1 MFHLYISTWCHIYD
15 LLIFNS
21 PWPWW
26 TRPGPHHISGPWYL
40 LLADWAQPKRS
51 PGSSTWDFSHQGMDI
66 LDFFVD
72 QARMDYHWLISAS
85 YTDWTWISSGSLSW
99 LRLFRKILLP
109 QLCKSSQAA
118 RYRVSQPCPDPKDG
132 DSLSGWH
139 HVPIFCITMPSEN
152 KGHRQTKTSAPKCRF
167 SIRIQWIPPW
177 PDHWT
182 KP

>member
-1 MFHLYISTWCHIYD
+1 MGFFSTRDGHL
-15 LLIFNS
+15 
-21 PWPWW
+21 
-26 TRPGPHHISGPWYL
+26 G
-40 LLADWAQPKRS
+40 
-51 PGSSTWDFSHQGMDI
+51 
-66 LDFFVD
+66 FFVD

-85 YTDWTWISSGSLSW
+85 FTDWTWISSGSLSW

-152 KGHRQTKTSAPKCRF
+152 
-167 SIRIQWIPPW
+167 
-177 PDHWT
+177 
-182 KP
+182 